1 MDNLTGAHWR
11 KSSRSSTNGGTCVE
25 VADNLSA
32 AVYVRDSKDVGAGPV
47 LAFSR
52 QSWRTFVARVTD
64 LA

>member
-25 VADNLSA
+25 IADNLPA
-32 AVYVRDSKDVGAGPV
+32 AVYVRDTKDNGTGPV

-52 QSWRTFVARVTD
+52 QSWRTFVAQLTD
-64 LA
+64 RA